1 MTTPEDTDAGRS
13 PEELRDEVEQEL
25 EELENEA
32 AEEESARMAE
42 RDEVGVDEPNEG

>member
-1 MTTPEDTDAGRS
+1 MSTPEDNDAGRS

-25 EELENEA
+25 EELHDDA

-42 RDEVGVDEPNEG
+42 RDEAGVDDPNGT